1 MPLNNRHLKLS
12 FLASL
17 ITMLSL
23 TSQHTLA
30 SNEAPWVGDTL
41 TGAPCIGRPSGYGP
55 YDYLQRNRLAK
66 NLRLVEGAH
75 FDRNV
80 EALTGGAKGKGK
92 DPIPDLDYT
101 LRAFPNHH
109 RALNTIIRHDLTKPK
124 ESYNKGA
131 TPAECYLQRA
141 INFSPK
147 DAISYMLYGILLH
160 RTNNYVDA
168 LMQYDTAKTLAPEN
182 GQILYN
188 LSLLLVDLERYE
200 EARSYAKKIYARGFP
215 LQGLKKQ
222 LQSAGY
228 WDKPQK

>member
-1 MPLNNRHLKLS
+1 MRFNNRLFKLS
-12 FLASL
+12 FLAAL
-17 ITMLSL
+17 IPLISL
-23 TSQHTLA
+23 TSKHSLA
-30 SNEAPWVGDTL
+30 GNNDAPWVGDTL
-41 TGAPCIGRPSGYGP
+41 SGAPCIGKPSGYGP

-66 NLRLVEGAH
+66 NLRLVESAH
-75 FDRNV
+75 FDSSV
-80 EALTGGAKGKGK
+80 ESLTGGAKGRLKN
-92 DPIPDLDYT
+92 PMPDLDYT

-124 ESYNKGA
+124 EIYNKAA

-147 DAISYMLYGILLH
+147 DPIAYMLYGILLH
-160 RTNNYVDA
+160 RTNNYTNA
-168 LMQYDTAKTLAPEN
+168 LEQYEKAKNLAPHN

-200 EARSYAKKIYARGFP
+200 EARTYAERIYDRGFP

-222 LQSAGY
+222 LISVGY
-228 WDKPQK
+228 WDNP